1 MSDIVTA
8 GILVIGDEIL
18 SGRTK
23 DKNIGFIAEYLTNI
37 GIDLKEVRVV
47 ADEEAE
53 IIAALDA
60 LRHRYTYV
68 FTTGGIGPT
77 HDDIT
82 ADSVAKAF
90 GVGIDHHPEVVARFR
105 ERFQN
110 PGELNEARLR
120 MARIPDGAELIQ
132 SATILAPGFKIGN
145 VIVMAGVPSIM
156 QAMMDIVAP
165 KLKSGVRMLSE
176 TVRANARE
184 GDIGGPLR
192 EIANAHPDTIIG
204 SYPFQDE
211 DKKPNTN
218 LVVRSRDPDKLSC
231 RDDCGQGDAG
241 GIERGPV
248 ADFRTDAAAHC
259 NSGERMMMAE
269 HPELSAQERAGK
281 AFPVSWDQFHR
292 DCRALTWRLNEVGPF
307 HAVIA
312 ITRGGLVPAAIVA
325 RELGVR
331 IIDTVCIASYDH
343 TKQGDLKV
351 LKGISAD
358 TAKLGG
364 GTGKGLLIVDDLVD
378 TGKTGRL
385 VREMLPD
392 AHFATVYAKPMGR
405 PLVDTF
411 ITEVSQDTWIFFPWD
426 TALSFQPPIRDGAA

>member
-1 MSDIVTA
+1 MHSQTAFGMGGRDAARKTGCRVLISAAKPRDFKALLEEDHRPRRGKTMSDIVTA

-47 ADEEAE
+47 ADDEAD

-60 LRHRYTYV
+60 LRHRYSYV

-90 GVGIDHHPEVVARFR
+90 GVGIDHHPEVVARFK

-156 QAMMDIVAP
+156 QAMMDIVSP
-165 KLKSGVRMLSE
+165 KLKSGVRMLSD

-218 LVVRSRDPDKLSC
+218 LVVRSRDPEKLNAAMSAVKEML
-231 RDDCGQGDAG
+231 AG
-241 GIERGPV
+241 
-248 ADFRTDAAAHC
+248 
-259 NSGERMMMAE
+259 
-269 HPELSAQERAGK
+269 
-281 AFPVSWDQFHR
+281 
-292 DCRALTWRLNEVGPF
+292 LN
-307 HAVIA
+307 
-312 ITRGGLVPAAIVA
+312 
-325 RELGVR
+325 
-331 IIDTVCIASYDH
+331 
-343 TKQGDLKV
+343 
-351 LKGISAD
+351 
-358 TAKLGG
+358 
-364 GTGKGLLIVDDLVD
+364 
-378 TGKTGRL
+378 L
-385 VREMLPD
+385 VR
-392 AHFATVYAKPMGR
+392 
-405 PLVDTF
+405 
-411 ITEVSQDTWIFFPWD
+411 
-426 TALSFQPPIRDGAA
+426 